1 MIRTNPNPPMSK
13 MDVAR
18 FAVVMRRALT
28 NSYTPRQRKRIEE
41 TKVRVKLVGEI
52 IRKNH
57 GGKDPLLG
65 Y

>member
-28 NSYTPRQRKRIEE
+28 NSYTPRQRQRIEE
-41 TKVRVKLVGEI
+41 MKVKMKLVSAI
-52 IRKNH
+52 IRKNN

>member
-13 MDVAR
+13 RDVAR

-28 NSYTPRQRKRIEE
+28 NSYTPRQRQRIEAMKTE
-41 TKVRVKLVGEI
+41 MKLISAI

>member
-13 MDVAR
+13 RDVAR

-28 NSYTPRQRKRIEE
+28 NSYTPRQRQRIEE
-41 TKVRVKLVGEI
+41 MKVKMKLVSEI
-52 IRKNH
+52 IRKNN

>member
-28 NSYTPRQRKRIEE
+28 NSYTPRQRQRIEE
-41 TKVRVKLVGEI
+41 MKVKMKLVSAI
-52 IRKNH
+52 IKKNN

>member
-28 NSYTPRQRKRIEE
+28 NSYTPRQRQRIEE
-41 TKVRVKLVGEI
+41 MKVKMKLVSGI
-52 IRKNH
+52 IRKNN